1 MSAAA
6 RKEEAVDG
14 GLSQPP
20 PTRLVS
26 RLDDSRDENGGPA
39 TVSETGKKEERKV
52 QGEDEKEYFCGCGP
66 WHPHR
71 LQIFRDAR
79 FFTFLL
85 CLFATIEGALVSGFT
100 SVVLSTLERRY
111 GFSSTATGAIASTF
125 DVAVLVSV
133 VFISYF
139 GGRGHKPRWLG
150 ASLIIQATG
159 SFIFSLPQ
167 FVFGRYRVGSSGAL
181 STETC
186 LDGQDF
192 TDCKSSTNAALF
204 FFVLGNIFIGVGAAP
219 LFTVGTTY
227 LDEIARPKHVSL
239 HLGVFYMLSIVGPA
253 LGYAL
258 GGPFL
263 SIYVDP
269 WEETHLTPS
278 DPGWVGAWWLCF
290 IFCGVVSLV
299 ISVPFFCYPRLL
311 PSSRAIR
318 EERERE
324 MAKRC
329 EDAPKV
335 IEGGNK
341 IRSVVLSFLWEIRRL
356 VVNPS
361 WVFMTAAISSSILV
375 VSGFASF
382 GPKYVETQFGLP
394 PSLASLAVGA
404 VAIPTG
410 GAGVVVGG
418 LIIYCLKLK
427 GRRVSLLQLVISG
440 VAVLPLLGLLLHCP
454 TSDIAGITT
463 SYPDGARDL
472 GDTRFLNSSCISS
485 CNCTSSVFEPVCGAD
500 NVVYFSPCRGGCDPT
515 DNTTVSSMEED
526 LGILILSI
534 LL

>member
-1 MSAAA
+1 M
-6 RKEEAVDG
+6 
-14 GLSQPP
+14 
-20 PTRLVS
+20 
-26 RLDDSRDENGGPA
+26 
-39 TVSETGKKEERKV
+39 
-52 QGEDEKEYFCGCGP
+52 
-66 WHPHR
+66 
-71 LQIFRDAR
+71 
-79 FFTFLL
+79 
-85 CLFATIEGALVSGFT
+85 
-100 SVVLSTLERRY
+100 
-111 GFSSTATGAIASTF
+111 
-125 DVAVLVSV
+125 
-133 VFISYF
+133 
-139 GGRGHKPRWLG
+139 
-150 ASLIIQATG
+150 
-159 SFIFSLPQ
+159 
-167 FVFGRYRVGSSGAL
+167 FGRYRVGSSGEL

-204 FFVLGNIFIGVGAAP
+204 FFLLGNIFIGVGAAP

-290 IFCGVVSLV
+290 IFCGVVSLL
-299 ISVPFFCYPRLL
+299 ISVPFFCFPRLL

-341 IRSVVLSFLWEIRRL
+341 IRSVAISFFWEMRRL

-382 GPKYVETQFGLP
+382 GPKYVETQFGLA
-394 PSLASLAVGA
+394 PSVASLAVGA
-404 VAIPTG
+404 VG
-410 GAGVVVGG
+410 E
-418 LIIYCLKLK
+418 
-427 GRRVSLLQLVISG
+427 
-440 VAVLPLLGLLLHCP
+440 PL
-454 TSDIAGITT
+454 T
-463 SYPDGARDL
+463 
-472 GDTRFLNSSCISS
+472 
-485 CNCTSSVFEPVCGAD
+485 
-500 NVVYFSPCRGGCDPT
+500 
-515 DNTTVSSMEED
+515 
-526 LGILILSI
+526 
-534 LL
+534 